1 MWNSSLAATALAW
14 LAAEGG
20 CHLTHTQIQEGVKT
34 AFWEGRME
42 ELMPEVYVDGAHNE
56 DGIRA
61 FLETAKSMKDRRQ
74 ILMFSAVA
82 DKAYDVM
89 IKEICE
95 SQAFDEYVVSTVE
108 YTNRAMP
115 AEVFLE
121 TFRKYTDKPVYLEE
135 TAGEAFL
142 KVMELKKVD
151 DRVFIAGSLYLVG
164 EIKRIVEET
173 PEMVH
178 FI

>member
-1 MWNSSLAATALAW
+1 
-14 LAAEGG
+14 
-20 CHLTHTQIQEGVKT
+20 
-34 AFWEGRME
+34 ME